1 MSTEPK
7 LRTSMRLSGI
17 IGALGAVAL
26 LGGGTWWAAETS
38 ISGAVIAIGSVEVVG
53 RPKTVQHLDGGI
65 IAAIDVQE
73 GDTVAQGDILMQL
86 DGTTQIFFA
95 RRELEAGRVL
105 RLTEKIAQFGNQIKG
120 VEALIEAKEKQIAFI
135 AEEIDAVQQLTEKG
149 LARAS
154 QGRALQRSEAELL
167 GQVAEHRSR
176 APAACTSCNLPPTAG

>member
-1 MSTEPK
+1 MLQEDAA
-7 LRTSMRLSGI
+7 LHRSGQS
-17 IGALGAVAL
+17 
-26 LGGGTWWAAETS
+26 E
-38 ISGAVIAIGSVEVVG
+38 
-53 RPKTVQHLDGGI
+53 
-65 IAAIDVQE
+65 
-73 GDTVAQGDILMQL
+73 
-86 DGTTQIFFA
+86 IFFA

-167 GQVAEHRSR
+167 GQVAEHRSELAR
-176 APAACTSCNLPPTAG
+176 IYNSIRDAEIERL